1 MTFCKDIVSFLE
13 KAAPPELAEDWDNIG
28 LLVGRSANTVKRILV
43 CLDITHAAIDEALR
57 TGADMIVT
65 HHPVIFKGVK
75 RLDEDDKT
83 AGLIYLLIR
92 NNICV
97 YSAHTN
103 LDFAE
108 QGVNTCLADSLGLK
122 QTVVLGRGPGKVGIL
137 EKECSMEEFI
147 KKVKK
152 SLSVPYVRVA
162 GKVDSGI
169 RRAAVFSGSFD
180 GDLEAVKASGADVLV
195 TGDLK
200 YHTALDAR
208 EMGMC
213 VIDAGHF
220 NTEKIVLPVL
230 ASMLQDSFGD
240 IDVIC
245 FGDET
250 DPLIT
255 T

>member
-1 MTFCKDIVSFLE
+1 MTYCNDIISFLE
-13 KAAPPELAEDWDNIG
+13 RAAPPELAEEWDNIG
-28 LLVGRSANTVKRILV
+28 LLVGSSTNTVNKILV
-43 CLDITHAAIDEALR
+43 CLDVTRAAIDEAVDK
-57 TGADMIVT
+57 GADMLVT
-65 HHPVIFKGVK
+65 HHPVIFKGIK
-75 RLDEDDKT
+75 RLDENEMT
-83 AGLIYLLIR
+83 AGLLYSLIK

-108 QGVNTCLADSLGLK
+108 QGVSTCLADTLGLK
-122 QTVVLGRGPGKVGIL
+122 QLTVLGKGPGKIGIL
-137 EKECSMEEFI
+137 EKECSLEEFI
-147 KKVKK
+147 IRVKTR
-152 SLSVPYVRVA
+152 LNVPYVRVA
-162 GKVDSGI
+162 GKTDSQI
-169 RRAAVFSGSFD
+169 NKAAVFSGSFD
-180 GDLEAVKASGADVLV
+180 DDLEALRASGANVLV

-208 EMGMC
+208 ETGLC

-220 NTEKIVLPVL
+220 NTEKVVLPAL
-230 ASMLQDSFGD
+230 ASALQKSFSD